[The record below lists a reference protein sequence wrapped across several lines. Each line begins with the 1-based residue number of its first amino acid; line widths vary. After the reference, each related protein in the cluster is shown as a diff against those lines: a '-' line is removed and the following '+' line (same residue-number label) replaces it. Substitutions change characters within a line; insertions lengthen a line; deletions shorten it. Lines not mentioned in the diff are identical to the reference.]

1 MPLERLNPEAIYQPF
16 GNRYTQ
22 VIRTTGARQVHVAGI
37 VPADKDG
44 NLVGEGDVAAQT
56 EVVMDSIGKALATA
70 GAKPSDVARM
80 NIYVLDV
87 DRYIQEGHQKL
98 MDFFG
103 ENLPVSTLIGVTRL
117 ANPGFLVEVE
127 VTAVLDD

>member
-1 MPLERLNPEAIYQPF
+1 MPLERLNPKEIYQPF

-22 VIRTTGARQVHVAGI
+22 VIRTTGATQIHVAGI

-44 NLVGEGDVAAQT
+44 NLVGEGDVAVQT
-56 EVVMDSIGKALATA
+56 EVVMDSIGKALAAA

-87 DRYIQEGHQKL
+87 DRYLQEGHRKL

-103 ENLPVSTLIGVTRL
+103 DNLPVSTLIGVTRL